1 MLSQRIR
8 DLQAHSV
15 SNARSIAAV
24 ITGPP
29 EIVVLFYLTLEG
41 DAGLSYPW
49 ERPPSSTS
57 HTHNLFIVF
66 DSHSR
71 STETAAHPDGL
82 AFVFMKDPEELVEY
96 LVRDLFPLDPSLQ
109 REARRG
115 HDWQTQLLTQ
125 FGVHFLM
132 LQDGIVKDAPRNMS
146 GRDYDHESQSALEA
160 NVELLMERTKAIRLG
175 HEVTEAQRN
184 NRRLENELSG
194 MRSQLEAERQT
205 IQNLR
210 ATAINQERR
219 MTALTRPPAERWEPT
234 ESSSSVANVDE
245 DSLGSY
251 SAHLDAGRGEPRNSR
266 GPEQFGSSFQ
276 TSRHPFSLDNE
287 GDQNQGIVNRL
298 YYGARKLLTNG
309 LSAHSEPGE
318 EPQQRVPGNATRL
331 ADAQLMSLGLR
342 TDERPVWMRHGNVD
356 KGTGKPRELN
366 TPTVV
371 TNRRS
376 PAEEAEDEQEEED
389 YHLAVAVTC

>member
-24 ITGPP
+24 ITRPP

-125 FGVHFLM
+125 LGVHFLM

-194 MRSQLEAERQT
+194 MRSQLQAQ
-205 IQNLR
+205 QLR
-210 ATAINQERR
+210 AAATNQEEHR
-219 MTALTRPPAERWEPT
+219 MAALTGTRPPVERWKPT
-234 ESSSSVANVDE
+234 ERPSSVAGVDE
-245 DSLGSY
+245 D
-251 SAHLDAGRGEPRNSR
+251 
-266 GPEQFGSSFQ
+266 
-276 TSRHPFSLDNE
+276 
-287 GDQNQGIVNRL
+287 
-298 YYGARKLLTNG
+298 
-309 LSAHSEPGE
+309 
-318 EPQQRVPGNATRL
+318 
-331 ADAQLMSLGLR
+331 
-342 TDERPVWMRHGNVD
+342 
-356 KGTGKPRELN
+356 
-366 TPTVV
+366 
-371 TNRRS
+371 
-376 PAEEAEDEQEEED
+376 
-389 YHLAVAVTC
+389 